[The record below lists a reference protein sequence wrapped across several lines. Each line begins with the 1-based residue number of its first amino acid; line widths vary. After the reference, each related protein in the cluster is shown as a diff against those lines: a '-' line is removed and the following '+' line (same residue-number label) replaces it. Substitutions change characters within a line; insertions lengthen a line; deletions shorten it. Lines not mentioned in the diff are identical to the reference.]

1 MQGLSFNEVIGY
13 LSMAF
18 ILEGIMNITKKDYI
32 KQLERIATLLE
43 LSAENPFKVS
53 AYRKA
58 AANLEAFEGDINAVA
73 DFTQLKGIGKGVA
86 EVLEDIRAHHESS
99 LLKSLKE
106 QIPEGLIQ
114 MLKIRNL
121 GSKKIVKINGALGI
135 TTVDELKAAC
145 LNNEISALAGFGKKS
160 EENILSGIEEML
172 TMTERLSIY
181 QVHQFT
187 QMIDAAL
194 AQIDEIDRF
203 SVTGSF
209 RRRNEF
215 SKDID
220 YIVETS
226 DRENVKVQLTK
237 LPFIKKVELAG
248 VEKVTVQA
256 EREDL
261 ITTVDFRFTDSTGY
275 AHMLQHFTG
284 SKEHNIRI
292 RQLAKERNEKI
303 SEYGITT
310 DDGNLIQ
317 MQSEAEI
324 YQHFNQT
331 FIPPEMRQDGSEFE
345 FKEFD
350 EVIQPEDIRGDI
362 HMHTTYSDGAHTL
375 EQMIEACIAKG
386 YEYMMITDHSKSL
399 YVANGLSE
407 ERLLEQHARIKALDA
422 QYPEIDIYSGVEMD
436 ILADGEMD
444 YSNDVLAQLDYCI
457 GAIHQSLNQSEDE
470 IMKRL
475 INACNNPYIRHIAHP
490 TGRLIGRRNGYHV
503 NMPKLIET
511 AQKTNTILEIN
522 AHPMR
527 LDLSSDVLKQYPDI
541 KLVINTDAHAIDHLD
556 LMKYGV
562 STAIKGYVKKEQVI
576 NTLPRKAFKSWIQ
589 NGK

>member
-1 MQGLSFNEVIGY
+1 
-13 LSMAF
+13 
-18 ILEGIMNITKKDYI
+18 MNITKKDYI

-99 LLKSLKE
+99 LLKTLKE
-106 QIPEGLIQ
+106 QVPEGFIQ

-121 GSKKIVKINGALGI
+121 GAKKIVKINGALGI

-226 DRENVKVQLTK
+226 DRENVKVQLMK

-248 VEKVTVQA
+248 VEKVTIQA

-261 ITTVDFRFTDSTGY
+261 ITTVDFRFTDSAGY

-422 QYPEIDIYSGVEMD
+422 QYSEIDIYSGVEMD

-470 IMKRL
+470 IMRRL

-527 LDLSSDVLKQYPDI
+527 LDLSSDVLKQYSDI
-541 KLVINTDAHAIDHLD
+541 KLVINTDAHAIDQLD

>member
-121 GSKKIVKINGALGI
+121 GAKKIVKINGALGI

-511 AQKTNTILEIN
+511 AQKTNTVLEIN

-541 KLVINTDAHAIDHLD
+541 KLVINTDAHAIDQLD

>member
-1 MQGLSFNEVIGY
+1 
-13 LSMAF
+13 MAF
-18 ILEGIMNITKKDYI
+18 ILEGIMSITKKDYI

-58 AANLEAFEGDINAVA
+58 AANLETFEDDINAVS
-73 DFTQLKGIGKGVA
+73 DFTQIKGIGKGVA

-99 LLKSLKE
+99 LLKTLKE
-106 QIPEGLIQ
+106 QVPEGFIQ

-121 GSKKIVKINGALGI
+121 GAKKIVKINGALGI

-172 TMTERLSIY
+172 TMTEKLSIY

-203 SVTGSF
+203 SVAGSF

-226 DRENVKVQLTK
+226 DRETVKAQLTA

-248 VEKVTVQA
+248 DEKVTIQA

-261 ITTVDFRFTDSTGY
+261 ITTVDFRFTDSDGY

-345 FKEFD
+345 FKEFG
-350 EVIQPEDIRGDI
+350 EIIQPEDIRGDI

-399 YVANGLSE
+399 HVANGLSE

-422 QYPEIDIYSGVEMD
+422 QYSEIDIYSGVEMD

-475 INACNNPYIRHIAHP
+475 INACNNPYVRHIAHP

-503 NMPKLIET
+503 NMSKLIET

-541 KLVINTDAHAIDHLD
+541 KLVINTDAHAIDQLD

-576 NTLPRKAFKSWIQ
+576 NTLPREAFKSWIQ

>member
-1 MQGLSFNEVIGY
+1 MQGLSFNKVIGY

-43 LSAENPFKVS
+43 LSSENPFKVS

-58 AANLEAFEGDINAVA
+58 AANLETFEGDINAVP
-73 DFTQLKGIGKGVA
+73 DFTQIKGIGKGVA
-86 EVLEDIRAHHESS
+86 EVLEDIRVHHESS
-99 LLKSLKE
+99 LLNTLKE
-106 QIPEGLIQ
+106 QIPEGFIQ

-121 GSKKIVKINGALGI
+121 GAKKIVKINDALGI

-145 LNNEISALAGFGKKS
+145 QNNEISALAGFGKKS

-172 TMTERLSIY
+172 TMTEKLSIY

-187 QMIDAAL
+187 QMIDKAL
-194 AQIDEIDRF
+194 SQIDDINRF

-226 DRENVKVQLTK
+226 NREAVKTQLTT
-237 LPFIKKVELAG
+237 LSFIKKVELAG
-248 VEKVTVQA
+248 DEKVTIQA

-261 ITTVDFRFTDSTGY
+261 ITTVDFRFTDSAGY

-310 DDGNLIQ
+310 DDGKLIQ
-317 MQSEAEI
+317 MQSETEI
-324 YQHFNQT
+324 YQHFNQS

-345 FKEFD
+345 YKAFGEI
-350 EVIQPEDIRGDI
+350 IQLADIRGDI
-362 HMHTTYSDGAHTL
+362 HLHTTYSDGAHTL
-375 EQMIEACIAKG
+375 EEMIEACIAKG
-386 YEYMMITDHSKSL
+386 YEYMIITDHSKSL

-407 ERLLEQHARIKALDA
+407 ERLLEQNARIKALNE
-422 QYPEIDIYSGVEMD
+422 QYSEIDIYSGVEMD
-436 ILADGEMD
+436 ILADGAMD
-444 YSNDVLAQLDYCI
+444 YSDDVLAQLDYCI
-457 GAIHQSLNQSEDE
+457 GAIHQSLNQSEDD

-475 INACNNPYIRHIAHP
+475 INACNNPYVRHIAHP

-503 NMPKLIET
+503 NMSKLIE
-511 AQKTNTILEIN
+511 AAHKTNTVLEIN

-541 KLVINTDAHAIDHLD
+541 KLVINTDAHAIDQLE

-562 STAIKGYVKKEQVI
+562 STAIKGYVKKGQII
-576 NTLPRKAFKSWIQ
+576 NTLPRDAFKSWIQ

>member
-1 MQGLSFNEVIGY
+1 MQGLLFNKVIGY

-18 ILEGIMNITKKDYI
+18 ILEGIMSITKKDYI

-58 AANLEAFEGDINAVA
+58 AANLETFEDDINAVS
-73 DFTQLKGIGKGVA
+73 DFTQIKGIGKGVA

-99 LLKSLKE
+99 LLKTLKE
-106 QIPEGLIQ
+106 QVPEGFIQ

-121 GSKKIVKINGALGI
+121 GAKKIVKINGTLGI

-172 TMTERLSIY
+172 TMTEKLSIY

-187 QMIDAAL
+187 QMIDAVL

-203 SVTGSF
+203 SVAGSF

-226 DRENVKVQLTK
+226 DRETVKAQLTA

-248 VEKVTVQA
+248 DEKVTIQA

-261 ITTVDFRFTDSTGY
+261 ITTVDFRFTDSDGY

-324 YQHFNQT
+324 YQHFDQT

-345 FKEFD
+345 FKEFG
-350 EVIQPEDIRGDI
+350 EIIQPEDIRGDI

-399 YVANGLSE
+399 HVANGLSE
-407 ERLLEQHARIKALDA
+407 ERLLEQHARIKALNE
-422 QYPEIDIYSGVEMD
+422 QYSEIDIYSGVEMD

-475 INACNNPYIRHIAHP
+475 INACNNPYVRHIAHP

-503 NMPKLIET
+503 NMSKLIET

-527 LDLSSDVLKQYPDI
+527 LDLSSDVLKQYSDI
-541 KLVINTDAHAIDHLD
+541 KLVINTDAHAIDQLD

-576 NTLPRKAFKSWIQ
+576 NTLPREAFKSWIQ

>member
-1 MQGLSFNEVIGY
+1 
-13 LSMAF
+13 MAF
-18 ILEGIMNITKKDYI
+18 ILEGIMSITKKDYI
-32 KQLERIATLLE
+32 KQLERIATLFE

-58 AANLEAFEGDINAVA
+58 AANLETFEDDINAVS
-73 DFTQLKGIGKGVA
+73 DFTQIKGIGKGVA

-99 LLKSLKE
+99 LLKTLKE
-106 QIPEGLIQ
+106 QVPEGFIQ

-121 GSKKIVKINGALGI
+121 GAKKIVKINDALGI

-172 TMTERLSIY
+172 TMTEKLSIY

-194 AQIDEIDRF
+194 AQIEEINRF
-203 SVTGSF
+203 SVAGSF

-226 DRENVKVQLTK
+226 DRETVKAQLTA

-248 VEKVTVQA
+248 DEKVTIQA

-261 ITTVDFRFTDSTGY
+261 ITTVDFRFTDSDGY

-324 YQHFNQT
+324 YQHFDQT

-345 FKEFD
+345 FKEFG
-350 EVIQPEDIRGDI
+350 EIIQPEDIRGDI

-399 YVANGLSE
+399 HVANGLSE
-407 ERLLEQHARIKALDA
+407 ERLLEQHARIKALNE
-422 QYPEIDIYSGVEMD
+422 QYSEIDIYSGVEMD

-475 INACNNPYIRHIAHP
+475 INACNNPYVRHIAHP

-503 NMPKLIET
+503 NMSKLIET

-527 LDLSSDVLKQYPDI
+527 LDLSSDVLKQYSDI
-541 KLVINTDAHAIDHLD
+541 KLVINTDAHAIDQLD

-576 NTLPRKAFKSWIQ
+576 NTLPREAFKSWIQ

>member
-1 MQGLSFNEVIGY
+1 MQGLSFNKVIGY

-18 ILEGIMNITKKDYI
+18 ILEGIMSITKKDYI

-58 AANLEAFEGDINAVA
+58 AANLETFEDDINAVS
-73 DFTQLKGIGKGVA
+73 DFTQIKGIGKGVA

-99 LLKSLKE
+99 LLKTLKE
-106 QIPEGLIQ
+106 QVPEGFIQ

-121 GSKKIVKINGALGI
+121 GAKKIVKINDALGI

-172 TMTERLSIY
+172 TMTEKLSIY

-203 SVTGSF
+203 SVVGSF

-226 DRENVKVQLTK
+226 NRETVKAQLTA
-237 LPFIKKVELAG
+237 LPFVKKVELAG
-248 VEKVTVQA
+248 DEKVTIQA

-261 ITTVDFRFTDSTGY
+261 ITTVDFRFTDSDGY

-345 FKEFD
+345 FKEFG
-350 EVIQPEDIRGDI
+350 EIIQPEDIRGDI

-399 YVANGLSE
+399 HVANGLSE

-422 QYPEIDIYSGVEMD
+422 QYSEIDIYSGVEMD

-475 INACNNPYIRHIAHP
+475 INACNNPYVRHIAHP

-503 NMPKLIET
+503 NMSKLIET

-527 LDLSSDVLKQYPDI
+527 LDLSSDVLKQYSDI
-541 KLVINTDAHAIDHLD
+541 KLVINTDAHAIDQLD

-576 NTLPRKAFKSWIQ
+576 NTLPREAFKSWIQ

>member
-1 MQGLSFNEVIGY
+1 M
-13 LSMAF
+13 
-18 ILEGIMNITKKDYI
+18 TKKDYI

-58 AANLEAFEGDINAVA
+58 AANLETFEDDINAVS
-73 DFTQLKGIGKGVA
+73 DFTQIKGIGKGVA

-99 LLKSLKE
+99 LLKTLKE
-106 QIPEGLIQ
+106 QVPEGFIQ

-121 GSKKIVKINGALGI
+121 GAKKIVKINGALGI

-172 TMTERLSIY
+172 TMTEKLSIY

-203 SVTGSF
+203 SVVGSF

-226 DRENVKVQLTK
+226 NRETVKAQLTA
-237 LPFIKKVELAG
+237 LPFVKKVELAG
-248 VEKVTVQA
+248 DEKVTIQA

-261 ITTVDFRFTDSTGY
+261 ITTVDFRFTDSDGY

-345 FKEFD
+345 FKEFG
-350 EVIQPEDIRGDI
+350 EIIQPEDIRGDI

-399 YVANGLSE
+399 HVANGLSE

-422 QYPEIDIYSGVEMD
+422 QYSEIDIYSGVEMD

-475 INACNNPYIRHIAHP
+475 INACNNPYVRHIAHP

-503 NMPKLIET
+503 NMSKLIET

-541 KLVINTDAHAIDHLD
+541 KLVINTDAHAIDQLD

-576 NTLPRKAFKSWIQ
+576 NTLPREAFKSWIQ